1 MDNLYFLI
9 TAYVLTAVAVV
20 FLSNKA
26 SVYVDLIDK
35 KTHLSGAFIGGVMLS
50 AITSLPELF
59 TSLSSTLGL
68 GEAGL
73 SMGNILG
80 SNLFNLLILAVLIIL
95 FLKDYSKNRIA
106 KGHFA
111 VSVFVVLI
119 YGAMLLNFLNVF
131 NFEVLTVNLTSLVI
145 IGLYIL
151 GIRFLSDENTEG
163 GEGDVEDTSGSDLTI
178 KQIIPR
184 FILVAIGIVSISI
197 VITFVTDELSEQL
210 NLGKG
215 LAGALFLGIATSLPE
230 LASTVSLFRLK
241 NYNIAIGNILGSNL
255 FNFTILSL
263 TDIFYVGSG
272 LFDFSDP
279 KTVNLLIF
287 GSIASV
293 VAVALMKVKKGVL
306 IPIACSVAIIV
317 CYAAFLII

>member
-9 TAYVLTAVAVV
+9 IAYALTAVAVV
-20 FLSNKA
+20 LLSNKA

-95 FLKDYSKNRIA
+95 FFKDYSKNRIA
-106 KGHFA
+106 RGHFA

-119 YGAMLLNFLNVF
+119 YGAMLLNYLNIF
-131 NFEVLTVNLTSLVI
+131 NLEVITVNLTSIVI
-145 IGLYIL
+145 IALYIF
-151 GIRFLSDENTEG
+151 GIRFLSGENTG
-163 GEGDVEDTSGSDLTI
+163 GDEEVEDTSGSDLTI

-184 FILVAIGIVSISI
+184 FILVAVGIVAISI

-263 TDIFYVGSG
+263 TDIFYVGKG

-293 VAVALMKVKKGVL
+293 IAVLLMKVKKGVL
-306 IPIACSVAIIV
+306 IPIACSAAIIA
-317 CYAAFLII
+317 CYTAFLII

>member
-9 TAYVLTAVAVV
+9 AAYLLAATAVV

-80 SNLFNLLILAVLIIL
+80 SNLFNLCILGALILL
-95 FLKDYSKNRIA
+95 FFKDYSKHKVA

-119 YGAMLLNFLNVF
+119 YGAMLLNFFNVLNL
-131 NFEVLTVNLTSLVI
+131 EVITINVTSVI
-145 IGLYIL
+145 ILVLYIF
-151 GIRFLSDENTEG
+151 GIRFLSDENTDG
-163 GEGDVEDTSGSDLTI
+163 AGEEIEDTSNSSLTV

-184 FILVAIGIVSISI
+184 FILVALGIVAISI
-197 VITFVTDELSEQL
+197 VITFVTDELSAKL
-210 NLGKG
+210 GLGKG

-230 LASTVSLFRLK
+230 LASTVSLFRLR

-255 FNFTILSL
+255 FNFTILSV
-263 TDIFYVGSG
+263 TDIFYIGPG
-272 LFDFSDP
+272 LFDFADP
-279 KTVNLLIF
+279 KTINLLMF
-287 GSIASV
+287 GAGASV
-293 VAVALMKVKKGVL
+293 LALILVKFTKSKLVQILSCLGILGAYV
-306 IPIACSVAIIV
+306 
-317 CYAAFLII
+317 AFLVV